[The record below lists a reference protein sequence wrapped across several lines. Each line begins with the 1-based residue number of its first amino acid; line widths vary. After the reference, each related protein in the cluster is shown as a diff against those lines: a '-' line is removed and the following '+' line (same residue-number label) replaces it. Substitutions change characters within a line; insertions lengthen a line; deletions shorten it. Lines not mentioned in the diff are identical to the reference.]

1 MTAAVPDNRSA
12 PTDGRV
18 VAVLGL
24 GAMGLPMTAR
34 LAGAHTVRAFDPVLE
49 RRELAEAAGA
59 GTASTPGA
67 AAAGADVVVVAVR
80 DAGQTRQALLGDG
93 SDAAGDAAGGAGG
106 AAGAMAPGGTVVLT
120 STIGRD
126 AVVQLAAELAGLGI
140 AVVDAPVSGGAVRA
154 EAGDLLIMVGAPD
167 EAYGRTAAV
176 LHRLGSS
183 VFRAGSRVG
192 DGQVLKTVNQ
202 LLCGVHTAAAAEALA
217 LAARLGLD
225 LDRTVEVLGSG
236 AASSFMLA
244 DRGPRMAAQLQSG
257 SPPLRSRM
265 DIIDKDMGLVAE
277 LARSVGVPVPV
288 AAAAGQLWATA
299 MANGLSADDDSAL
312 VRLLLPSGPN

>member
-1 MTAAVPDNRSA
+1 MTAAVPDNPSA

-59 GTASTPGA
+59 GTASTPAA

-93 SDAAGDAAGGAGG
+93 SDAAGGAGG

>member
-1 MTAAVPDNRSA
+1 VTAAVPDNPSA

-59 GTASTPGA
+59 GTASTPAA

-93 SDAAGDAAGGAGG
+93 SDAAGGAGG

>member
-1 MTAAVPDNRSA
+1 VTAAVPDNRSA

-59 GTASTPGA
+59 GTASTPAA

-93 SDAAGDAAGGAGG
+93 SDAAGG

>member
-12 PTDGRV
+12 PTDGPV

-80 DAGQTRQALLGDG
+80 DAGQTRQALLGDR
-93 SDAAGDAAGGAGG
+93 SDAAGGAAGSGG

-154 EAGDLLIMVGAPD
+154 EAGDLLIIVGAPD

-312 VRLLLPSGPN
+312 VRLLLPSGPD

>member
-59 GTASTPGA
+59 GTASTPAA

-93 SDAAGDAAGGAGG
+93 SDAAGGAGG

-183 VFRAGSRVG
+183 VFKAGSRVG

>member
-1 MTAAVPDNRSA
+1 VTAAVPDNRSA

-59 GTASTPGA
+59 GTASTPAA

-93 SDAAGDAAGGAGG
+93 SDAAGGAGG

>member
-1 MTAAVPDNRSA
+1 MTAAVTDDRSA
-12 PTDGRV
+12 PTDGPV

-59 GTASTPGA
+59 GTASTPAA

-93 SDAAGDAAGGAGG
+93 SDAAGGAGG

>member
-93 SDAAGDAAGGAGG
+93 SDAAGGAGG

>member
-1 MTAAVPDNRSA
+1 VTAAVPDNRSA
-12 PTDGRV
+12 PTDGPV

-59 GTASTPGA
+59 GTASTPAA

-93 SDAAGDAAGGAGG
+93 SDAAGGSGG

-312 VRLLLPSGPN
+312 VRLLLPSGPD

>member
-12 PTDGRV
+12 PTDGPV

-59 GTASTPGA
+59 GTASTPAA

-93 SDAAGDAAGGAGG
+93 SDAAGGAGG

>member
-1 MTAAVPDNRSA
+1 VTAAVPDNRSA

-59 GTASTPGA
+59 GTASTPAA

-93 SDAAGDAAGGAGG
+93 SDAAGGAGG
-106 AAGAMAPGGTVVLT
+106 AAGAMAPGGAVVLT

-236 AASSFMLA
+236 AASSVMLA

>member
-1 MTAAVPDNRSA
+1 MTAAVTDDRSA
-12 PTDGRV
+12 PTDGPV

-93 SDAAGDAAGGAGG
+93 SDAAGGAGG

>member
-1 MTAAVPDNRSA
+1 
-12 PTDGRV
+12 
-18 VAVLGL
+18 
-24 GAMGLPMTAR
+24 
-34 LAGAHTVRAFDPVLE
+34 
-49 RRELAEAAGA
+49 
-59 GTASTPGA
+59 
-67 AAAGADVVVVAVR
+67 VVVVAVR

-93 SDAAGDAAGGAGG
+93 SDAAGGAGG

>member
-1 MTAAVPDNRSA
+1 VTAAVPDNRSA

-59 GTASTPGA
+59 GTASTPAA

-93 SDAAGDAAGGAGG
+93 SDAAGGAGG

-225 LDRTVEVLGSG
+225 LDLDRTVEVLGSG